1 MKLTKPLVICALLML
16 SGCHNSNEDVPSELF
31 GLKLGEAYDLG
42 EGTKDNFGS
51 FPVKQLIGA
60 ETFLGAGVH
69 VYFEPLKVSESFS
82 YVEKTTKRSTGD
94 YKTTSFHAYLLPV
107 VPKSLKTMSELES
120 FKIKQYSVER
130 IDWSSDKV
138 NRKDAYFWALDLC
151 KTLAAQIKIKTE
163 ITNTFDPKGE
173 TSFASCKFVQN
184 DRELSIYNLGARAQ
198 FELTFKE
205 DVSKARSDELEN
217 FIRKIRAQEILK

>member
-1 MKLTKPLVICALLML
+1 MKLTKPLLICAML
-16 SGCHNSNEDVPSELF
+16 TLVGCHNSNEDVPSELF
-31 GLKLGEAYDLG
+31 GLKLGETYDLG
-42 EGTKDNFGS
+42 EGTKDDFGT
-51 FPVKQLIGA
+51 FPVKQLIGS

-82 YVEKTTKRSTGD
+82 YVEHTKKRSTGD
-94 YKTTSFHAYLLPV
+94 YKTTSFHAYLQPV

-120 FKIKQYSVER
+120 FKVKQYSVER
-130 IDWSSDKV
+130 IDWSNEKTT
-138 NRKDAYFWALDLC
+138 RKDAYFWALDLC
-151 KTLAAQIKIKTE
+151 KTLAIQIKIKTE

-173 TSFASCKFVQN
+173 TSFASCKFVQK
-184 DRELSIYNLGARAQ
+184 DRELSIYNLGTSAQ